1 MMHMGV
7 RKKAFQQI
15 ETKKTTI
22 KKRVKIGKRKREQEI
37 DRSKCGI
44 HETVTPFQLEA
55 LQDGARE

>member
-1 MMHMGV
+1 LKP
-7 RKKAFQQI
+7 RKQPL
-15 ETKKTTI
+15 KK
-22 KKRVKIGKRKREQEI
+22 KKGKRKREQEI

>member
-7 RKKAFQQI
+7 KKKAFQQI

-22 KKRVKIGKRKREQEI
+22 KKKKGKRKREQEI